1 MRRSWK
7 AVTLAAAILL
17 LLGTLATV
25 SIASAAPQT
34 AEHPKTQVL
43 HFIGHQ
49 TSLELIDLGKKGDSP
64 GDQAVETET
73 LLQNGTRIG
82 RDVLSCVAI
91 TVSAQ
96 GIDALCHGALILRG
110 GQIQFQGETTFATPF
125 TVAVTGGTGRYQN
138 VGGQLTVERTLPNGV
153 DDVET
158 LRLVFFETE

>member
-43 HFIGHQ
+43 HFIAHQ
-49 TSLELIDLGKKGDSP
+49 TSLEFIDLGKQGDSP
-64 GDQAVETET
+64 GDQLVETET
-73 LLQNGTRIG
+73 LLQHGTQIG

-96 GIDALCHGALILRG
+96 GIDALCHGALILEG
-110 GQIQFQGETTFATPF
+110 GQVEFQGETSFATPF

-153 DDVET
+153 DDVDT
-158 LRLVFFETE
+158 LRLVFFETK

>member
-7 AVTLAAAILL
+7 TVTVAAAILV
-17 LLGTLATV
+17 LLGTVSAV
-25 SIASAAPQT
+25 SIASAAPPT

-43 HFIGHQ
+43 RFIGHQ
-49 TSLELIDLGKKGDSP
+49 TSLELIDIGKKGDSP

-73 LLQNGTRIG
+73 LLQHGRRIG
-82 RDVLSCVAI
+82 RDVLNCVAS

-96 GIDALCHGALILRG
+96 GIDALCHGALILQG

-158 LRLVFFETE
+158 LRLVFFETK

>member
-7 AVTLAAAILL
+7 AITLTAAILL
-17 LLGTLATV
+17 LLGTVATV

-34 AEHPKTQVL
+34 AKHPKIQVL
-43 HFIGHQ
+43 HFITHE
-49 TSLELIDLGKKGDSP
+49 TSFELIDLGKKGFSP

-73 LLQNGTRIG
+73 LLQNGKQIG
-82 RDVLSCVAI
+82 RDVLNCVAI

-110 GQIQFQGETTFATPF
+110 GQIQVQGETTFTTPF

-138 VGGQLTVERTLPNGV
+138 VGGQLTVERTLPNGDEV
-153 DDVET
+153 DT
-158 LRLVFFETE
+158 LRLVFFETR